1 MEITTLGIDIAKSVF
16 QLHGVDA
23 SGQTVL
29 RKRLRRNQVLEFM
42 AQLPRCLV
50 GIEACGTSHHWARE
64 IGQLGHDVRLIPPT
78 YVKPYVKR
86 QKNDMADAEAICE
99 AVTRP
104 NMHFVPVKTLE
115 QQGVLILHRTRKML
129 SRQRTMMLNAF
140 RSHLAEFGIIAP
152 KGPYY
157 VMQLAK
163 ALRDGEHDL
172 PEVAR
177 TALIGFADQ
186 LAALSAEIKA
196 LERQLR
202 AWHQDNPVSQR
213 LQTIPGIGVL
223 TATALA
229 ASIPDASVF
238 RSGRHFA
245 AFLGLVPRQNSTGGK
260 DRLGRITKMGDPYL
274 RTLLVNGATAVI
286 RRIEK
291 AEGRTAIWIRRLLD
305 KKPARVATVA
315 IANKTARIA
324 WAVMSREEDYKAP
337 AMG

>member
-1 MEITTLGIDIAKSVF
+1 MEITTLGIDLAKSVF

-23 SGQTVL
+23 TGQVVL
-29 RKRLRRNQVLEFM
+29 RKRLRRNQVLDFM
-42 AQLPRCLV
+42 AALSRCLV

-64 IGQLGHDVRLIPPT
+64 IQALGHDVRLIPPA

-104 NMHFVPVKTLE
+104 IMHFVPIKTPE

-129 SRQRTMMLNAF
+129 SRQRTMILNAF
-140 RSHLAEFGIIAP
+140 RSHLAEFGIVAP
-152 KGPYY
+152 KGPYH
-157 VMQLAK
+157 VTQLAK
-163 ALRDGEHDL
+163 ALREGEHHL

-202 AWHQDNPVSQR
+202 AWHQENSVSQR
-213 LQTIPGIGVL
+213 LQTIPGVGVL

-286 RRIEK
+286 RRIDK
-291 AEGRTAIWIRRLLD
+291 AEGATAIWIRRLLD

-315 IANKTARIA
+315 IANKTARIV
-324 WAVMSREEDYKAP
+324 WAVMLREEEYRRP
-337 AMG
+337 VMG

>member
-23 SGQTVL
+23 AGQTVL

-42 AQLPRCLV
+42 SQLPRCLV

-64 IGQLGHDVRLIPPT
+64 IGKLGHDVRLIPPT

-104 NMHFVPVKTLE
+104 NMQFVPVKTPE
-115 QQGVLILHRTRKML
+115 QQGVLVLHRTRKML

-152 KGPYY
+152 KGPYH

-163 ALRDGEHDL
+163 ALREGEHDL

-213 LQTIPGIGVL
+213 RQTIPGIGVL

-305 KKPARVATVA
+305 KKPARLATVA

-337 AMG
+337 TMG